1 MIKITL
7 KDLPKVSLNQWYS
20 GKHWGKRSN
29 LKKSYK
35 IHIKSQCSRVFPKD
49 QKYIVTY
56 AFEFES
62 YPLDASNCVGMLK
75 MIEDVLFE
83 KDDWNI
89 VDIGGITSRKG
100 KENKVTIKIEIKEK
114 DQ

>member
-7 KDLPKVSLNQWYS
+7 KGLPKVSNNKFYS
-20 GKHWGKRSN
+20 GMHWTKRKETRDN
-29 LKKSYK
+29 F
-35 IHIKSQCSRVFPKD
+35 HFRVKSQCKRVFGAEN
-49 QKYIVTY
+49 KYLATY
-56 AFEFES
+56 AFQFKS
-62 YPLDASNCVGMLK
+62 NPLDASNCVGMLK

-100 KENKVTIKIEIKEK
+100 KEDKVIITIEIKE
-114 DQ
+114 